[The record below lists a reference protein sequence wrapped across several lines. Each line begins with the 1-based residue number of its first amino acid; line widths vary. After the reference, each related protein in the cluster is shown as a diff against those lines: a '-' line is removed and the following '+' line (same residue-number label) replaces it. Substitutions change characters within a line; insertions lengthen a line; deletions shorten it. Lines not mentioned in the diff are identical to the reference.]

1 MDHGEIFEWAAD
13 GMTENLKSLFEENPN
28 FITLTGRNGSHLI
41 HVAVQNNQE
50 DVIKLIVKSLYGARE
65 IDALDINGNTPLH
78 VAVTA
83 GDARLT
89 KLLIDLNAATDIKN
103 GSGLMA
109 IHLAAEL
116 KDVTVLK
123 VLLRTGINPNMQG
136 DTGYTPLHVAAAK
149 NNFKALELLIKHG
162 GNLTIRALSGFSPV
176 HTAAINGATEAIQ
189 IFVEEGK
196 LVGYSKEQIMN
207 LMDSEKQLPIHAA
220 VTSGNARTVEMCLK
234 YGAICTSQKNDGSTP
249 VHYAAAQGN
258 VNVLQAIFDHE
269 KRSMYY
275 AQTVTDIQGR
285 TPLHWAALFNHVEVV
300 KYLLKLHAEID
311 WYDKAGN
318 TPLLTAASSGAWGAV
333 NVLLSSGADVM
344 ATDGSNRNFLHI
356 AIRSELDLKGFFKNL
371 EQSKSKILLIINE
384 QDIYGST
391 SLHYAAQEGYVQ
403 VVESLLAL
411 SASPLIKDKNHQSAL
426 HVAASNGRYSVCK
439 ILLNSSEGAVI
450 KNETDVNGMSALHLS
465 AQNGYFKI
473 LSMFIQHGT
482 LVTRN
487 LRENTPLHLAA
498 ENGHETCVYNL
509 MTVHSYLLDAVN
521 IDGNTALHLAAL
533 NDHPDVVKMLLSAG
547 AANLYNVDEYSFF
560 DYVISKGHQS
570 VAYTVI
576 NHDRWEEC
584 LECHSKLYG
593 KAMLGLIQ
601 HLPSVFLHVL
611 DRCIS
616 RSKLDPM
623 NENYNV
629 TYNFRYLFVEKDV
642 MSYAQEMKM
651 KFSHLLPLK
660 LMLKFNRVSCLAHPL
675 TLMFLELKWNKYG
688 WFISLLDLTLY
699 VLYLV
704 ALTWF
709 VVTHRALDH
718 YDPVILGPRPAWDL
732 SNFDDFLLPS
742 NTTPNPNKNLVAI
755 KSSWNFGSSLF
766 PPESKTF
773 QCGILGKI
781 ELWTVVVYCSMIAV
795 KELIRFIKSIKS
807 QYFLDF
813 QNYLNWSTYWS
824 SLFFCFPFLLG
835 YSTHI
840 QWDFGAVSILLAW
853 FNCMV
858 NLQRFNLVGIYIVMF
873 LAIMKTLLQVILI
886 FFMIVTAFGLAFY
899 VLMSEEPSQRHKTPL
914 LSIYS
919 TFILIFEIEY
929 LLTFNTVYLDNDPS
943 TLHFSTLSFLLLAI
957 FLFCMPL
964 LLVNLLIGL
973 AVGDIASVQRD
984 AKQKKLATQVMFHDS
999 VEEALPFLSKVPN
1012 MYTIY
1017 PNLAGFSCTES
1028 MHFKQAKFSDS
1039 QTEVEE
1045 TFIGKEISKVQTRLD
1060 ELFDVCDKNK
1070 GMMQEIMKQMG
1081 ITPEDDLRDE
1091 KEALIFG

>member
-623 NENYNV
+623 NENYNISFCGERRNVLCPGNENEIFSFV
-629 TYNFRYLFVEKDV
+629 TIEANVEV
-642 MSYAQEMKM
+642 QQS
-651 KFSHLLPLK
+651 
-660 LMLKFNRVSCLAHPL
+660 
-675 TLMFLELKWNKYG
+675 EL
-688 WFISLLDLTLY
+688 
-699 VLYLV
+699 
-704 ALTWF
+704 
-709 VVTHRALDH
+709 
-718 YDPVILGPRPAWDL
+718 
-732 SNFDDFLLPS
+732 
-742 NTTPNPNKNLVAI
+742 
-755 KSSWNFGSSLF
+755 FGSSIDLNVSRV
-766 PPESKTF
+766 EM
-773 QCGILGKI
+773 CGILGKI

>member
-660 LMLKFNRVSCLAHPL
+660 
-675 TLMFLELKWNKYG
+675 
-688 WFISLLDLTLY
+688 
-699 VLYLV
+699 
-704 ALTWF
+704 
-709 VVTHRALDH
+709 
-718 YDPVILGPRPAWDL
+718 
-732 SNFDDFLLPS
+732 
-742 NTTPNPNKNLVAI
+742 
-755 KSSWNFGSSLF
+755 
-766 PPESKTF
+766 
-773 QCGILGKI
+773 CGILGKI

-1060 ELFDVCDKNK
+1060 ELFDVCEKNK